1 MPTSYVQILDSD
13 PEENASVFLAR
24 ATGISRGRVKEAMG
38 KGAVWL
44 KRPGQGE
51 RRLRRATAGL
61 RSGDEIALYYD
72 PDLLALDP
80 PPPLLL
86 EDKTR
91 FSAWYKPERLLTQGT
106 RYGDHC
112 SLVRQAEL
120 SLSGRRPV
128 LPVHRLDREV
138 SGVVLLA
145 HDRETAG
152 RLSALLHDQGTI
164 KTYLAEVMGNPMR
177 HAPEGVITLALDG
190 RTARTEFDVLALEPD
205 RAVALVSIRLFTG
218 RTHQI
223 RRHFEMIG
231 HPVLG
236 DPRYGKGNKDPG
248 GIRLAALSMEL
259 TCPFEGRRLHFRIPD
274 THLKK
279 WMRPD

>member
-1 MPTSYVQILDSD
+1 MPTR
-13 PEENASVFLAR
+13 ENASVFLAR
-24 ATGISRGRVKEAMG
+24 ETGLSRGRVKEAMT

-61 RSGDEIALYYD
+61 RSGDELALYYD
-72 PDLLALDP
+72 PDLLALKP
-80 PPPLLL
+80 PPPVLLT
-86 EDKTR
+86 DMAR
-91 FSAWYKPERLLTQGT
+91 FSVWYKPAGLLAQGT
-106 RYGDHC
+106 RFGDHC

-120 SLSGRRPV
+120 ALGGKRPV

-138 SGVVLLA
+138 AGVVLLA
-145 HDRETAG
+145 HDREAAG
-152 RLSALLHDQGTI
+152 RLSSSLHDESTT
-164 KTYLAEVMGNPMR
+164 KTYLAEVLGDPLQG
-177 HAPEGVITLALDG
+177 APEGEITLDLDG
-190 RTARTEFDVLALEPD
+190 RHARTAFGVLALHPD
-205 RAVALVSIRLFTG
+205 RNASLVRIRLFSG

-236 DPRYGKGNKDPG
+236 DPRYGKGNKDQD

-259 TCPFEGRRLHFRIPD
+259 TCPFKERRLSFRIPD

-279 WMRPD
+279 WMRTD